1 MKIPIF
7 EEILYEP
14 PSFVSLIN
22 TLKHSNVGKLPTYI
36 NLLPLNE
43 AQTLDFVG
51 RLEDYIF
58 QNNLNPLFPYP
69 IYLVTHFSIKSV
81 FPHVKNKQE
90 LPEFFFT
97 KARRPGMKDMQ
108 LLHKLEIKIEKIKNI
123 RIFEMTD
130 ILKENS
136 QSQRHLY
143 NLSKQLHFLEFINQS
158 LKERK

>member
-1 MKIPIF
+1 MKIPVF
-7 EEILYEP
+7 EEITYEP

-22 TLKHSNVGKLPTYI
+22 TLKHSNVGKVPTFI

-43 AQTLDFVG
+43 NQTLDFVTK
-51 RLEDYIF
+51 LEDYIF
-58 QNNLNPLFPYP
+58 QNNLSPLFPYP
-69 IYLVTHFSIKSV
+69 IYLVTHFSLKSV
-81 FPHVKNKQE
+81 FPHVKTKQD

-97 KARRPGMKDMQ
+97 KVKRPGMKDTQ
-108 LLHKLEIKIEKIKNI
+108 LLHKLEMKIEKIKNI

-136 QSQRHLY
+136 ERQKKLY
-143 NLSKQLHFLEFINQS
+143 IMTKQLHFLEFLNQS

>member
-36 NLLPLNE
+36 SLLPLNE
-43 AQTLDFVG
+43 TQTLDFVS

-81 FPHVKNKQE
+81 FPHVKHKQE

-136 QSQRHLY
+136 QPQRHLY